1 MERGWLFHPEEK
13 YQFHHVWDYDNQH
26 PDALYEISFSNG
38 ECYRAVYFTS
48 FESDNA
54 GELDIEMDDPLYDE
68 FFVMDFEILEIVH
81 DGPRRYSNFLAVD
94 YRDFPEKIIDI
105 TTNTVV
111 YPPNSLTRAKIPTI
125 QN

>member
-1 MERGWLFHPEEK
+1 CPWPTLTGL
-13 YQFHHVWDYDNQH
+13 
-26 PDALYEISFSNG
+26 ISIYKQCSHTNNL
-38 ECYRAVYFTS
+38 THS
-48 FESDNA
+48 
-54 GELDIEMDDPLYDE
+54 IEMDDPLYDE

-111 YPPNSLTRAKIPTI
+111 YPANSPTRATIPTI